1 MMAAAPPTGGA
12 AKAIFLQGKC
22 TLAAGTAQSAAKR

>member
-1 MMAAAPPTGGA
+1 MAATATAA

-22 TLAAGTAQSAAKR
+22 TVAVGTVQSAAKR